1 MGGGERGGDAAVR
14 PDGGDSAGRM
24 NPARPVT
31 RAEGVTLFM
40 RLTKQLRPMRRGG
53 GPGRPATP
61 AALEDITFTVERTE
75 MAVGSGS
82 SSPTASLWGPLY
94 PAH

>member
-1 MGGGERGGDAAVR
+1 MR

-40 RLTKQLRPMRRGG
+40 RLTKQLQAAGAEVG
-53 GPGRPATP
+53 LDGPATLRRLKTSRLP
-61 AALEDITFTVERTE
+61 WSAPRWRW
-75 MAVGSGS
+75 GSGN